1 MSTLTL
7 APEAMIGASAVLRD
21 HDRTRVMLI
30 AGNTHA
36 TETLSEL
43 LEALG
48 YQVQTA
54 PTANAARQQRPP
66 EVIIADACL
75 PDGGAAGLLQTVRRL
90 PGWDLIPAIALGGL
104 DHAPSV
110 WVEAAGFSAVL
121 PKPVSIWALHRA
133 LQEALHLGASA
144 ATRRW

>member
-7 APEAMIGASAVLRD
+7 APETLIGASAVLRD

-36 TETLSEL
+36 TETLCEL

-54 PTANAARQQRPP
+54 PTANAARLQRPP
-66 EVIIADACL
+66 AVIIADACL
-75 PDGGAAGLLQTVRRL
+75 PDGGAAGLLQTLRRL
-90 PGWDLIPAIALGGL
+90 PGWDSVPAIALGGI
-104 DHAPSV
+104 DPAGA
-110 WVEAAGFSAVL
+110 WAETAGFSAVL
-121 PKPVSIWALHRA
+121 SKPISIWALHRA
-133 LQEALHLGASA
+133 LQGALRLGAPRA
-144 ATRRW
+144 HRRW